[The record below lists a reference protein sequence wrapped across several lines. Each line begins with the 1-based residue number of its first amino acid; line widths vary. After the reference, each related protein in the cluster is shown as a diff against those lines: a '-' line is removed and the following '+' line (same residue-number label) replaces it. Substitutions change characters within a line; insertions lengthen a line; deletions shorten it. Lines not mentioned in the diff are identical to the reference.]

1 MSWALSS
8 IPFVLQLAVGVVG
21 LIVTISTRRR
31 GRGTA
36 LLVTAFVLLLV
47 SSIGWLIWGFV
58 EVHAPSI
65 LADNHLTFDT
75 WQYIAI
81 AVNDVLGVIEVVAW
95 LMVVLGVLRA
105 RSGRPAPPRPAGL
118 TPVGPPAQF
127 GQPAPGPTG
136 PAGPPG
142 RV

>member
-1 MSWALSS
+1 VSWALSS

-21 LIVTISTRRR
+21 LIVTIGTRRR

-36 LLVTAFVLLLV
+36 LLVTAFVLLLAI
-47 SSIGWLIWGFV
+47 SIGWLVWGFV

-75 WQYIAI
+75 WQYVAI
-81 AVNDVLGVIEVVAW
+81 AVDDVLGAIEVVAW

-105 RSGRPAPPRPAGL
+105 RG
-118 TPVGPPAQF
+118 
-127 GQPAPGPTG
+127 GQPAPAAPAPAPFGSPAPFGPGAPAAPG

>member
-1 MSWALSS
+1 VSWALSS

-21 LIVTISTRRR
+21 LIVTIGTRRR

-47 SSIGWLIWGFV
+47 TSIGWLSWGFV

-105 RSGRPAPPRPAGL
+105 R
-118 TPVGPPAQF
+118 V
-127 GQPAPGPTG
+127 GQPAPAA
-136 PAGPPG
+136 PAPVGSPAPFGPG
-142 RV
+142 RPG